1 MRIILVGG
9 GKVGAALCRS
19 LVEENHDVVLIE
31 QKESVLKQLT
41 KRYDI
46 MGLLGN
52 GANHTV
58 LEQADIQDCDIFIA
72 MTDKDEVNMIAA
84 VLAKQM
90 GATETIVRV
99 RNPEYSNAYF
109 KERNFLGFSLV
120 INPELLTARYI
131 ANSLD
136 FPNAKSVEY
145 FVNGRVMLMEFSVSD
160 QSVLSHMS
168 LAEFRRTFGNI
179 VICAIQRQESVL
191 IPDGND
197 TILPG
202 DRIFVTGSR
211 VEMVLFH
218 NFVKY
223 KLIKNVMIIGAGR
236 IAYYLLSLLQHNKIN
251 LKVIERDEQ
260 HAQWLSQA
268 FPHLN
273 IVVGDGTAKEVLL
286 EESAANYD
294 AVATL
299 TGVDEENI
307 IASLFLEKLGVTK
320 NITKVNRTSLLEI
333 MDHNFIASGSIITP
347 KRIAADAVMHF
358 IRGRDN
364 AQDSNLDAMH
374 HLANGHIETLQF
386 DIRNK
391 NKMAGQQLK
400 HIKLKD
406 NVLIAAI
413 IRQGQTIYPTG
424 EDRLE
429 VGDKI
434 VVITLLKTITNSYDL
449 MKRSRHE

>member
-1 MRIILVGG
+1 MQIILVGG

-19 LVEENHDVVLIE
+19 LVEEHHDVVLIE
-31 QKESVLKQLT
+31 QKETVLKHLT

-46 MGLLGN
+46 IGLLGN
-52 GANHTV
+52 GTNHKI

-90 GATETIVRV
+90 GAKETIVRV
-99 RNPEYSNAYF
+99 RNPEYSNTYF

-131 ANSLD
+131 ANSID
-136 FPNAKSVEY
+136 FPNAKSVEH
-145 FVNGRVMLMEFSVSD
+145 FVNGRVMLMEFSVSE
-160 QSVLSHMS
+160 QSILSHMS
-168 LAEFRRTFGNI
+168 LSQFRKQFGNI
-179 VICAIQRQESVL
+179 VICAIQRKDTIL
-191 IPDGND
+191 IPDGDNS
-197 TILPG
+197 ILPG

-218 NFVKY
+218 NFVKH
-223 KLIKNVMIIGAGR
+223 KLIKNMMIIGAGG
-236 IAYYLLSLLQHNKIN
+236 IAYYLLSLLRNNKIN
-251 LKVIERDEQ
+251 LKVIERDEK
-260 HAQWLSQA
+260 HAQWLSQE

-273 IVVGDGTAKEVLL
+273 IVVGDGTAKDVLL
-286 EESAANYD
+286 EESADNYD

-307 IASLFLEKLGVTK
+307 IASLFLEKIGVPK

-333 MDHNFIASGSIITP
+333 IDHNFVSSSIVTP
-347 KRIAADAVMHF
+347 KSIAADTVMHF
-358 IRGRDN
+358 VRGRDN

-374 HLANGHIETLQF
+374 HVANGRIETLQF
-386 DIRNK
+386 EIREK
-391 NKMAGQQLK
+391 NKMAGQQLSN
-400 HIKLKD
+400 IKLKD

-413 IRQGQTIYPTG
+413 IRQGRTIYPTG
-424 EDRLE
+424 EDILE

-434 VVITLLKTITNSYDL
+434 VVITLLKNITNIYDV
-449 MKRSRHE
+449 MKRSRNE

>member
-1 MRIILVGG
+1 MQIILVGG

-31 QKESVLKQLT
+31 QKESVLKYLT

-46 MGLLGN
+46 IGLLGN
-52 GANHTV
+52 GANHKI

-90 GATETIVRV
+90 GAKETIVRV
-99 RNPEYSNAYF
+99 RNPEYSNTYF

-131 ANSLD
+131 ANSID
-136 FPNAKSVEY
+136 FPNAKSVEH
-145 FVNGRVMLMEFSVSD
+145 FVNGRVMLMEFSVSE
-160 QSVLSHMS
+160 QSILSHMTLS
-168 LAEFRRTFGNI
+168 QFRKRFGNI
-179 VICAIQRQESVL
+179 VICAIQRQDNIL
-191 IPDGND
+191 IPDGD
-197 TILPG
+197 QSILPG

-218 NFVKY
+218 NFVKH
-223 KLIKNVMIIGAGR
+223 KLIKNMMIIGAGG
-236 IAYYLLSLLQHNKIN
+236 IAYYLLSLLRNNKVN
-251 LKVIERDEQ
+251 LKVVERDEQ
-260 HAQWLSQA
+260 RAQWLSQE

-273 IVVGDGTAKEVLL
+273 IVVGDGTAKDVLL
-286 EESAANYD
+286 EENAANYD
-294 AVATL
+294 AAATL

-307 IASLFLEKLGVTK
+307 IASLFLEKIGVPK

-333 MDHNFIASGSIITP
+333 VDHNFVSSSIVTP
-347 KRIAADAVMHF
+347 KSIAADTVMHF
-358 IRGRDN
+358 VRGRDN

-374 HLANGHIETLQF
+374 HIANGRIETLQF
-386 DIRNK
+386 EIRDK
-391 NKMAGQQLK
+391 NKMAGQQLSN
-400 HIKLKD
+400 IKLKD

-413 IRQGQTIYPTG
+413 IRQGRTIYPTG
-424 EDRLE
+424 VDILE
-429 VGDKI
+429 VGDKV
-434 VVITLLKTITNSYDL
+434 VVITLLKNITNIYDV
-449 MKRSRHE
+449 MKRSRNE

>member
-19 LVEENHDVVLIE
+19 LVEENHDVILIE
-31 QKESVLKQLT
+31 QKESVLKHLT

-46 MGLLGN
+46 IGLLGN
-52 GANHTV
+52 GANHKI

-72 MTDKDEVNMIAA
+72 MTDKDEVNMISA

-90 GATETIVRV
+90 GAKDTIVRV

-131 ANSLD
+131 ANSID
-136 FPNAKSVEY
+136 FPNAKSVEH

-168 LAEFRRTFGNI
+168 LSEFRRKFGNI
-179 VICAIQRQESVL
+179 VICAVQRQDTIL

-197 TILPG
+197 RILPG

-218 NFVKY
+218 NFVKH
-223 KLIKNVMIIGAGR
+223 KLIKNMMIIGAGR
-236 IAYYLLSLLQHNKIN
+236 IAYYLLSLLRNNKIN
-251 LKVIERDEQ
+251 LKVIERDEK
-260 HAQWLSQA
+260 HAQWLSQE

-273 IVVGDGTAKEVLL
+273 IVVGDGTAKDVLL
-286 EESAANYD
+286 EESAASYD

-307 IASLFLEKLGVTK
+307 IASLFLEKVGVQK

-333 MDHNFIASGSIITP
+333 IDHNFVSSSIVTP
-347 KRIAADAVMHF
+347 KSIAADAVMHF
-358 IRGRDN
+358 VRGRDN

-374 HLANGHIETLQF
+374 HVANGRIETLQF
-386 DIRNK
+386 EVRDK
-391 NKMAGQQLK
+391 NKMAGQQLSN
-400 HIKLKD
+400 IKLKD

-413 IRQGQTIYPTG
+413 IRKGRTIYPTG
-424 EDRLE
+424 EDILE

-434 VVITLLKTITNSYDL
+434 VVITLLKNITKIHDL

>member
-31 QKESVLKQLT
+31 QKESVLKHLT

-46 MGLLGN
+46 IGLLGN
-52 GANHTV
+52 GANHKI

-72 MTDKDEVNMIAA
+72 MTDKDEVNMISA

-90 GATETIVRV
+90 GAKDTIVRV
-99 RNPEYSNAYF
+99 RNPEYSNTYF

-131 ANSLD
+131 ANSID
-136 FPNAKSVEY
+136 FPNAKSVEH

-168 LAEFRRTFGNI
+168 LSEFRRKFGNI
-179 VICAIQRQESVL
+179 VICAIQRQDTIL

-197 TILPG
+197 RILPG

-218 NFVKY
+218 NFVKH
-223 KLIKNVMIIGAGR
+223 KLIKNMMIIGAGR
-236 IAYYLLSLLQHNKIN
+236 IAYYLLSLLRNNKIN
-251 LKVIERDEQ
+251 LKVIERDEK
-260 HAQWLSQA
+260 HAQWLSQE

-273 IVVGDGTAKEVLL
+273 IVVGDGTAKDVLL
-286 EESAANYD
+286 EESAASYD

-307 IASLFLEKLGVTK
+307 IASLFLEKVGVQK
-320 NITKVNRTSLLEI
+320 NITKINRTSLLEI
-333 MDHNFIASGSIITP
+333 IDHNFVSSSIVTP
-347 KRIAADAVMHF
+347 KSIAADAVMHF
-358 IRGRDN
+358 VRGRDN

-374 HLANGHIETLQF
+374 HVANGRIETLQF
-386 DIRNK
+386 EVRDK
-391 NKMAGQQLK
+391 NKMAGQQLSN
-400 HIKLKD
+400 IKLKD

-413 IRQGQTIYPTG
+413 IRKGRTIYPTG
-424 EDRLE
+424 EDILE

-434 VVITLLKTITNSYDL
+434 VVITLLKNITKIHDL
-449 MKRSRHE
+449 MKGSRHE

>member
-1 MRIILVGG
+1 MQIILGGG

-31 QKESVLKQLT
+31 QKESVLKHLT

-46 MGLLGN
+46 IGLLGN
-52 GANHTV
+52 GTNHKI

-90 GATETIVRV
+90 GAKETIVRV
-99 RNPEYSNAYF
+99 RNPEYSNTYF
-109 KERNFLGFSLV
+109 KERNFLVLSLV

-131 ANSLD
+131 ANSIN
-136 FPNAKSVEY
+136 FPNAKSVEH
-145 FVNGRVMLMEFSVSD
+145 FVNGRVILMEFSVSE
-160 QSVLSHMS
+160 QSILSHMS
-168 LAEFRRTFGNI
+168 LSQFRKRFGNI
-179 VICAIQRQESVL
+179 VICAIQRKDTIL
-191 IPDGND
+191 IPDGD
-197 TILPG
+197 HSILPG

-218 NFVKY
+218 NFVKH
-223 KLIKNVMIIGAGR
+223 KLIKNMMIIGAGG
-236 IAYYLLSLLQHNKIN
+236 IAYYLLSLLRNNKIN
-251 LKVIERDEQ
+251 LKVIERDEK
-260 HAQWLSQA
+260 HAQWLSQE

-273 IVVGDGTAKEVLL
+273 IVVGDGTAKDVLL
-286 EESAANYD
+286 EESAGNYD

-307 IASLFLEKLGVTK
+307 IASLFLEKIGVPK

-333 MDHNFIASGSIITP
+333 VDHNFVSSSIVTP
-347 KRIAADAVMHF
+347 KSIAADTVMHF
-358 IRGRDN
+358 VRGRDN

-374 HLANGHIETLQF
+374 HVANGRIETLQF
-386 DIRNK
+386 EIREK
-391 NKMAGQQLK
+391 NKMAGQQLSN
-400 HIKLKD
+400 IKLKD

-413 IRQGQTIYPTG
+413 IRQGRTIYPTG
-424 EDRLE
+424 EDILE

-434 VVITLLKTITNSYDL
+434 VVITLLKNITNIYDV
-449 MKRSRHE
+449 MKRSRNE

>member
-1 MRIILVGG
+1 MQIILVGG

-31 QKESVLKQLT
+31 QKESVLKYLT

-46 MGLLGN
+46 IGLLGN
-52 GANHTV
+52 GANHKI

-90 GATETIVRV
+90 GAKETIVRV
-99 RNPEYSNAYF
+99 RNPEYSNTYF

-131 ANSLD
+131 ANSID
-136 FPNAKSVEY
+136 FPNAKSVEH
-145 FVNGRVMLMEFSVSD
+145 FVNGRVMLMEFSVSE
-160 QSVLSHMS
+160 QSILSHMTLS
-168 LAEFRRTFGNI
+168 QFRKRFGNI
-179 VICAIQRQESVL
+179 VICAIQRQDNIL
-191 IPDGND
+191 IPDGD
-197 TILPG
+197 QSILPG

-218 NFVKY
+218 NFVKH
-223 KLIKNVMIIGAGR
+223 KLIKNMMIIGAGG
-236 IAYYLLSLLQHNKIN
+236 IAYYLLSLLRNNKIN
-251 LKVIERDEQ
+251 LKVVERDEQ
-260 HAQWLSQA
+260 RAQWLSQE

-273 IVVGDGTAKEVLL
+273 IVVGDGTANDVLL
-286 EESAANYD
+286 EENAANYD
-294 AVATL
+294 AAATL

-307 IASLFLEKLGVTK
+307 IASLFLEKIGVPK

-333 MDHNFIASGSIITP
+333 VDHNFVSSSIVTP
-347 KRIAADAVMHF
+347 KSIAADTVMHF
-358 IRGRDN
+358 VRGRDN

-374 HLANGHIETLQF
+374 HIANGRIETLQF
-386 DIRNK
+386 EIRDK
-391 NKMAGQQLK
+391 NKMAGQQLSN
-400 HIKLKD
+400 IKLKD

-413 IRQGQTIYPTG
+413 IRQGRTIYPTG
-424 EDRLE
+424 VDILE
-429 VGDKI
+429 VGDKV
-434 VVITLLKTITNSYDL
+434 VVITLLKNITNIYDV
-449 MKRSRHE
+449 MKRSRNE

>member
-31 QKESVLKQLT
+31 QKESVLKHLT

-46 MGLLGN
+46 IGLLGN
-52 GANHTV
+52 GANHKI

-72 MTDKDEVNMIAA
+72 MTDKDEVNMISA

-90 GATETIVRV
+90 GAKDTIVRV
-99 RNPEYSNAYF
+99 RNPEYSNTYF

-131 ANSLD
+131 ANSID
-136 FPNAKSVEY
+136 FPNAKSVEH

-160 QSVLSHMS
+160 QSILSHMS
-168 LAEFRRTFGNI
+168 LSEFRRKFGNI
-179 VICAIQRQESVL
+179 VICAVQRQDTIL

-197 TILPG
+197 RILPG

-218 NFVKY
+218 NFVKH
-223 KLIKNVMIIGAGR
+223 KLIKNMMIIGAGR
-236 IAYYLLSLLQHNKIN
+236 IAYYLLSLLRNNKIK
-251 LKVIERDEQ
+251 LKVIERDEK
-260 HAQWLSQA
+260 HAQWLSQE

-273 IVVGDGTAKEVLL
+273 IVVGDGTAKDVLL

-307 IASLFLEKLGVTK
+307 IASLFLEKVGVQK

-333 MDHNFIASGSIITP
+333 IDHNFVSSSIVTP
-347 KRIAADAVMHF
+347 KSIAADAVMHF
-358 IRGRDN
+358 VRGRDN

-374 HLANGHIETLQF
+374 HVANGRIETLQF
-386 DIRNK
+386 EVRDK
-391 NKMAGQQLK
+391 NKMAGQQLSN
-400 HIKLKD
+400 IKLKD

-413 IRQGQTIYPTG
+413 IHKGRTIYPTG
-424 EDRLE
+424 EDILE

-434 VVITLLKTITNSYDL
+434 VVITLLKNITKIHDL

>member
-1 MRIILVGG
+1 MQIILVGG

-31 QKESVLKQLT
+31 QKESVLKHLT

-46 MGLLGN
+46 IGLLGN
-52 GANHTV
+52 GANHKI

-72 MTDKDEVNMIAA
+72 MTDKDEVNMISA

-90 GATETIVRV
+90 GAKDTIVRV

-131 ANSLD
+131 ANSID
-136 FPNAKSVEY
+136 FPNAKSVEH

-168 LAEFRRTFGNI
+168 LSEFRRKFGNI
-179 VICAIQRQESVL
+179 VICAVQRQDTIL

-197 TILPG
+197 RILPG

-218 NFVKY
+218 NFVKH
-223 KLIKNVMIIGAGR
+223 KLIKNMMIIGAGR
-236 IAYYLLSLLQHNKIN
+236 IAYYLLSLLRNNKIN
-251 LKVIERDEQ
+251 LKVIERDEK
-260 HAQWLSQA
+260 HAQWLSQE

-273 IVVGDGTAKEVLL
+273 IVVGDGTAKDVLL
-286 EESAANYD
+286 EESAASYD

-307 IASLFLEKLGVTK
+307 IASLFLEKVGVQK

-333 MDHNFIASGSIITP
+333 IDHNFVSSSIVTP
-347 KRIAADAVMHF
+347 KSIAADAVMHF
-358 IRGRDN
+358 VRGRDN

-374 HLANGHIETLQF
+374 HVANGRIETLQF
-386 DIRNK
+386 EVRDK
-391 NKMAGQQLK
+391 NKMAGQQLSN
-400 HIKLKD
+400 IKLKD

-413 IRQGQTIYPTG
+413 IRKGRAIYPTG
-424 EDRLE
+424 EDILE

-434 VVITLLKTITNSYDL
+434 VVITLLKNITKIHDL

>member
-31 QKESVLKQLT
+31 QKESVLKHLT

-46 MGLLGN
+46 IGLLGN
-52 GANHTV
+52 GANHKI

-72 MTDKDEVNMIAA
+72 MTDKDEVNMISA

-90 GATETIVRV
+90 GAKETIVRV

-131 ANSLD
+131 ANSID
-136 FPNAKSVEY
+136 FPNAKSVEH

-168 LAEFRRTFGNI
+168 LSEFRRKFGNI
-179 VICAIQRQESVL
+179 VICAVQRQDNIL

-197 TILPG
+197 RILPG

-218 NFVKY
+218 NFVKH
-223 KLIKNVMIIGAGR
+223 KLIKNMMIIGAGR
-236 IAYYLLSLLQHNKIN
+236 IAYYLLSLLRNNKIN
-251 LKVIERDEQ
+251 LKVIERDEK
-260 HAQWLSQA
+260 HAQWLSQE

-273 IVVGDGTAKEVLL
+273 IVVGDGTAKDVLL
-286 EESAANYD
+286 EESAASYD

-307 IASLFLEKLGVTK
+307 IASLFLEKVGVQK

-333 MDHNFIASGSIITP
+333 IDHNFVSSSIVTP
-347 KRIAADAVMHF
+347 KSIAADAVMHF
-358 IRGRDN
+358 VRGRDN

-374 HLANGHIETLQF
+374 HVANGRIETLQF
-386 DIRNK
+386 EVRDK
-391 NKMAGQQLK
+391 NKMAGQQLSN
-400 HIKLKD
+400 IKLKN

-413 IRQGQTIYPTG
+413 IRKGRTIYPTG
-424 EDRLE
+424 EDILE

-434 VVITLLKTITNSYDL
+434 VVITLLKNITKIHDL

>member
-1 MRIILVGG
+1 MQIILVGG

-31 QKESVLKQLT
+31 QKESVLKHLT

-46 MGLLGN
+46 IGLLGN
-52 GANHTV
+52 GANHKI
-58 LEQADIQDCDIFIA
+58 LEQADIHDCDIFIA
-72 MTDKDEVNMIAA
+72 MTDKDEVNMISA

-90 GATETIVRV
+90 GAKETIVRV

-131 ANSLD
+131 ANSID
-136 FPNAKSVEY
+136 FPNAKSVEH

-160 QSVLSHMS
+160 QSILSHMS
-168 LAEFRRTFGNI
+168 LSEFRRKFGNI
-179 VICAIQRQESVL
+179 VICAVQRKGAIL

-197 TILPG
+197 TILPE

-218 NFVKY
+218 NFVKH
-223 KLIKNVMIIGAGR
+223 KLIKNMMIIGAGR
-236 IAYYLLSLLQHNKIN
+236 IAYYLLSLLRNNKIN
-251 LKVIERDEQ
+251 LKVIERNEK
-260 HAQWLSQA
+260 HAQWLSQE

-273 IVVGDGTAKEVLL
+273 IVVGDGTAKDVLL

-307 IASLFLEKLGVTK
+307 IASLFLEKVGVQK

-333 MDHNFIASGSIITP
+333 IDHNFVSSSIITP
-347 KRIAADAVMHF
+347 KSIAADTVMHF
-358 IRGRDN
+358 VRGRDN

-374 HLANGHIETLQF
+374 HVANGRIETLQF
-386 DIRNK
+386 EVREK
-391 NKMAGQQLK
+391 NKMAGQQLSN
-400 HIKLKD
+400 IKLKD

-413 IRQGQTIYPTG
+413 IRKGRTIYPTG
-424 EDRLE
+424 EDILE

-434 VVITLLKTITNSYDL
+434 VVITLLKNITKIYDL
-449 MKRSRHE
+449 MKRSRNE

>member
-19 LVEENHDVVLIE
+19 LVEENHDIVLIE
-31 QKESVLKQLT
+31 QKESVLKHLT

-46 MGLLGN
+46 IGLLGN
-52 GANHTV
+52 GANHKI

-72 MTDKDEVNMIAA
+72 MTDKDEVNMISA

-90 GATETIVRV
+90 GAKETIVRV

-131 ANSLD
+131 ANSID
-136 FPNAKSVEY
+136 FPNAKSVEH

-160 QSVLSHMS
+160 QSVLSQMS
-168 LAEFRRTFGNI
+168 LSEFRQKFGNI
-179 VICAIQRQESVL
+179 VICAVQRQDTIL

-197 TILPG
+197 RILPG

-218 NFVKY
+218 NFVKH
-223 KLIKNVMIIGAGR
+223 KLIKNMMIIGAGR
-236 IAYYLLSLLQHNKIN
+236 IAYYLLSLLRNNKIN
-251 LKVIERDEQ
+251 LKVIERDEK
-260 HAQWLSQA
+260 HAQWLSQE

-273 IVVGDGTAKEVLL
+273 IVVGDGTAKNVLL
-286 EESAANYD
+286 EESAASYD

-307 IASLFLEKLGVTK
+307 IASLFLEKVGVQK

-333 MDHNFIASGSIITP
+333 IDHNFVSSSIVTP
-347 KRIAADAVMHF
+347 KSIAADAVMHF
-358 IRGRDN
+358 VRGRDN

-374 HLANGHIETLQF
+374 HVANGRIETLQF
-386 DIRNK
+386 EVRDK
-391 NKMAGQQLK
+391 NKMAGQQLSN
-400 HIKLKD
+400 IKLKH

-413 IRQGQTIYPTG
+413 IRKGRTIYPTG
-424 EDRLE
+424 EDILE

-434 VVITLLKTITNSYDL
+434 VVITLLKNITKIHDL

>member
-31 QKESVLKQLT
+31 QKESVLKHLT

-46 MGLLGN
+46 IGLIGN
-52 GANHTV
+52 GANHKI

-72 MTDKDEVNMIAA
+72 MTDKDEVNMISA

-90 GATETIVRV
+90 GAKDTIVRV
-99 RNPEYSNAYF
+99 RNPEYSNTYF

-131 ANSLD
+131 ANSID
-136 FPNAKSVEY
+136 FPNAKSVEH

-168 LAEFRRTFGNI
+168 LSEFRRKFGNI
-179 VICAIQRQESVL
+179 VICAVQRQDTIL

-197 TILPG
+197 RILPG

-218 NFVKY
+218 NFVKH
-223 KLIKNVMIIGAGR
+223 KFIKNMMIIGAGR
-236 IAYYLLSLLQHNKIN
+236 IAYYLLSLLRNNKIN
-251 LKVIERDEQ
+251 LKVIERDEN
-260 HAQWLSQA
+260 HAQWLSQE

-273 IVVGDGTAKEVLL
+273 IVVGDGTAKDVLL
-286 EESAANYD
+286 EESAASYD

-307 IASLFLEKLGVTK
+307 IASLFLEKVGVQK

-333 MDHNFIASGSIITP
+333 IDHNFVSSSIVTP
-347 KRIAADAVMHF
+347 KSIAADAVMHF
-358 IRGRDN
+358 VRGRDN

-374 HLANGHIETLQF
+374 HVANGRIETLQF
-386 DIRNK
+386 EVRDK
-391 NKMAGQQLK
+391 NKMAGQQLSN
-400 HIKLKD
+400 IKLKD

-413 IRQGQTIYPTG
+413 IRKGRTIYPTG
-424 EDRLE
+424 EDILE

-434 VVITLLKTITNSYDL
+434 VVITLLKNITKIHDL

>member
-31 QKESVLKQLT
+31 QKESVLKHLT

-46 MGLLGN
+46 IGLLGN
-52 GANHTV
+52 GANHKI

-72 MTDKDEVNMIAA
+72 MTDKDEVNMISA

-90 GATETIVRV
+90 GAKDTIVRV
-99 RNPEYSNAYF
+99 RNPEYSNTYF

-131 ANSLD
+131 ANSID
-136 FPNAKSVEY
+136 FPNAKSVEH
-145 FVNGRVMLMEFSVSD
+145 FVNGHVMLMEFSVSD

-168 LAEFRRTFGNI
+168 LSEFRRKFGNI
-179 VICAIQRQESVL
+179 VICAVQRQDTIL

-197 TILPG
+197 RILPG

-218 NFVKY
+218 NFVKH
-223 KLIKNVMIIGAGR
+223 KLIKNMMIIGAGR
-236 IAYYLLSLLQHNKIN
+236 IAYYLLSLLRNNKIN
-251 LKVIERDEQ
+251 LKVIERDEK
-260 HAQWLSQA
+260 HAQWLSQE

-273 IVVGDGTAKEVLL
+273 IVVGDGTAKDVLL
-286 EESAANYD
+286 EESAASYD

-307 IASLFLEKLGVTK
+307 IASLFLEKVGVQK

-333 MDHNFIASGSIITP
+333 IDHNFVSSSIVTP
-347 KRIAADAVMHF
+347 KSIAADAVMHF
-358 IRGRDN
+358 VRGRDN

-374 HLANGHIETLQF
+374 HVANGRIETLQF
-386 DIRNK
+386 EVRDK
-391 NKMAGQQLK
+391 NKMAGQQLSN
-400 HIKLKD
+400 IKLKD

-413 IRQGQTIYPTG
+413 IRKGRTIYPTG
-424 EDRLE
+424 EDILE

-434 VVITLLKTITNSYDL
+434 VVITLLKNITKIHDL

>member
-19 LVEENHDVVLIE
+19 LVEENHDIVLIE
-31 QKESVLKQLT
+31 QKESVLKHLT

-46 MGLLGN
+46 IGLLGN
-52 GANHTV
+52 GANHKI

-72 MTDKDEVNMIAA
+72 MTDKDEVNMISA

-90 GATETIVRV
+90 GAKDTIVRV

-131 ANSLD
+131 ANSID
-136 FPNAKSVEY
+136 FPNAKSVEH

-160 QSVLSHMS
+160 QSVLSHIS
-168 LAEFRRTFGNI
+168 LSEFRQKFGNI
-179 VICAIQRQESVL
+179 VICAVQRQDTIL

-197 TILPG
+197 RILPG

-218 NFVKY
+218 NFVKH
-223 KLIKNVMIIGAGR
+223 KLIKNMMIIGAGR
-236 IAYYLLSLLQHNKIN
+236 IAYYLLSLLRNNKIN
-251 LKVIERDEQ
+251 LKVIERDEK
-260 HAQWLSQA
+260 HAQWLSQE

-273 IVVGDGTAKEVLL
+273 IVVGDGTAKNVLL
-286 EESAANYD
+286 EESAASYD

-307 IASLFLEKLGVTK
+307 IASLFLEKVGVQK

-333 MDHNFIASGSIITP
+333 IDHNFVSSSIVTP
-347 KRIAADAVMHF
+347 KSIAADAVMHF
-358 IRGRDN
+358 VRGRDN

-374 HLANGHIETLQF
+374 HVANGRIETLQF
-386 DIRNK
+386 EVRDK
-391 NKMAGQQLK
+391 NKMAGQQLSN
-400 HIKLKD
+400 IKLKH

-413 IRQGQTIYPTG
+413 IRKGRTIYPTG
-424 EDRLE
+424 EDILE

-434 VVITLLKTITNSYDL
+434 VVITLLKNITKIHDL

>member
-19 LVEENHDVVLIE
+19 LVEENHDIVLIE
-31 QKESVLKQLT
+31 QKESVLKHLT

-46 MGLLGN
+46 IGLLGN
-52 GANHTV
+52 GANHKI

-72 MTDKDEVNMIAA
+72 MTDKDEVNMISA

-90 GATETIVRV
+90 GAKETIVRV

-131 ANSLD
+131 ANSID
-136 FPNAKSVEY
+136 FPNAKSVEH

-168 LAEFRRTFGNI
+168 LSEFRQKFGNI
-179 VICAIQRQESVL
+179 VICAVQRQDTIL

-197 TILPG
+197 RILPG

-218 NFVKY
+218 NFVKH
-223 KLIKNVMIIGAGR
+223 KLIKNMMIIGAGR
-236 IAYYLLSLLQHNKIN
+236 IAYYLLSLLRNNKIN
-251 LKVIERDEQ
+251 LKVIERDEK
-260 HAQWLSQA
+260 HAQWLSQE

-273 IVVGDGTAKEVLL
+273 IVVGDGTAKNVLL
-286 EESAANYD
+286 EESAASYD

-307 IASLFLEKLGVTK
+307 IASLFLEKVGVQK

-333 MDHNFIASGSIITP
+333 IDHNFVSSSIVTP
-347 KRIAADAVMHF
+347 KSIAADAVMHF
-358 IRGRDN
+358 VRGRDN

-374 HLANGHIETLQF
+374 HVANGRIETLQF
-386 DIRNK
+386 EVRDK
-391 NKMAGQQLK
+391 NKMAGQQLSN
-400 HIKLKD
+400 IKLKH

-413 IRQGQTIYPTG
+413 IRKGRTIYPTG
-424 EDRLE
+424 EDILE

-434 VVITLLKTITNSYDL
+434 VVITLLKNITKIHDL

>member
-31 QKESVLKQLT
+31 QKESVLKHLT

-46 MGLLGN
+46 IGLLGN
-52 GANHTV
+52 GANHKI

-72 MTDKDEVNMIAA
+72 MTDKDEVNMISA
-84 VLAKQM
+84 VLAKQI
-90 GATETIVRV
+90 GAKDTIVRV
-99 RNPEYSNAYF
+99 RNPEYSNTYF

-131 ANSLD
+131 ANSID
-136 FPNAKSVEY
+136 FPNAKSVEH

-168 LAEFRRTFGNI
+168 LSEFRRKFGNI
-179 VICAIQRQESVL
+179 VICAVQRQDTIL

-197 TILPG
+197 RILPG

-218 NFVKY
+218 NFVKH
-223 KLIKNVMIIGAGR
+223 KLIKNMMIIGAGR
-236 IAYYLLSLLQHNKIN
+236 IAYYLLSLLRNNKIN
-251 LKVIERDEQ
+251 LKVIERDEK
-260 HAQWLSQA
+260 HAQWLSQE

-273 IVVGDGTAKEVLL
+273 IVVGDGTAKDVLL
-286 EESAANYD
+286 EESAASYD

-307 IASLFLEKLGVTK
+307 IASLFLEKVGVQK

-333 MDHNFIASGSIITP
+333 IDHNFVSSSIVTP
-347 KRIAADAVMHF
+347 KSIAADAVMHF
-358 IRGRDN
+358 VRGRDN

-374 HLANGHIETLQF
+374 HVANGRIETLQF
-386 DIRNK
+386 EVRDK
-391 NKMAGQQLK
+391 NKMAGQQLSN
-400 HIKLKD
+400 IKLKD

-413 IRQGQTIYPTG
+413 IRKGRTIYPTG
-424 EDRLE
+424 EDILE

-434 VVITLLKTITNSYDL
+434 VVITLLKNITKIHDL

>member
-1 MRIILVGG
+1 MQIILVGG

-31 QKESVLKQLT
+31 QKESVLKHLT

-46 MGLLGN
+46 IGLLGN
-52 GANHTV
+52 GANHKI

-72 MTDKDEVNMIAA
+72 MTDKDEVNMISA

-90 GATETIVRV
+90 GAKDTIVRV

-131 ANSLD
+131 ANSID
-136 FPNAKSVEY
+136 FPNAKSVEH

-168 LAEFRRTFGNI
+168 LSEFRRKFGNI
-179 VICAIQRQESVL
+179 VICAVQRQGTIL

-197 TILPG
+197 TILPK

-218 NFVKY
+218 NFVKH
-223 KLIKNVMIIGAGR
+223 KLIKNMMIIGAGR
-236 IAYYLLSLLQHNKIN
+236 IAYYLLSLLRNNKIN
-251 LKVIERDEQ
+251 LKVIERDEK
-260 HAQWLSQA
+260 HAQWLSQE

-273 IVVGDGTAKEVLL
+273 IVVGDGTAKDVLL
-286 EESAANYD
+286 EESAASYD

-307 IASLFLEKLGVTK
+307 IASLFLEKVGVPK

-333 MDHNFIASGSIITP
+333 IDHNFVSSSIITP
-347 KRIAADAVMHF
+347 KSIAADTVMHF
-358 IRGRDN
+358 VRGRDN

-374 HLANGHIETLQF
+374 HVANGRIETLQF
-386 DIRNK
+386 EIREK
-391 NKMAGQQLK
+391 NKMAGQQLSN
-400 HIKLKD
+400 IKLKD

-413 IRQGQTIYPTG
+413 IRKGRTIYPTG
-424 EDRLE
+424 EDILE

-434 VVITLLKTITNSYDL
+434 VIITLLKNITKIYDL
-449 MKRSRHE
+449 MERSRHE

>member
-31 QKESVLKQLT
+31 QKESVLKHLT

-46 MGLLGN
+46 IGLIGN
-52 GANHTV
+52 GANHKI

-72 MTDKDEVNMIAA
+72 MTDKDEVNMISA

-90 GATETIVRV
+90 GAKDTIVRV

-131 ANSLD
+131 ANSID
-136 FPNAKSVEY
+136 FPNAKSVEH

-168 LAEFRRTFGNI
+168 LSEFRRKFGNI
-179 VICAIQRQESVL
+179 VICAVQRHDTIL

-197 TILPG
+197 RILPG

-218 NFVKY
+218 NFVKH
-223 KLIKNVMIIGAGR
+223 KLIKNMMIIGAGR
-236 IAYYLLSLLQHNKIN
+236 IAYYLLSLLRNNKIN
-251 LKVIERDEQ
+251 LKVIERDEK
-260 HAQWLSQA
+260 HAQWLSQE

-273 IVVGDGTAKEVLL
+273 IVVGDGTAKDVLL
-286 EESAANYD
+286 EESAASYD

-307 IASLFLEKLGVTK
+307 IASLFLEKVGVQK

-333 MDHNFIASGSIITP
+333 IDHNFVSSSIVTP
-347 KRIAADAVMHF
+347 KSIAADAVMHF
-358 IRGRDN
+358 VRGRDN

-374 HLANGHIETLQF
+374 HVANGRIETLQF
-386 DIRNK
+386 EVRDK
-391 NKMAGQQLK
+391 NKMAGQQLSN
-400 HIKLKD
+400 IKLKD

-413 IRQGQTIYPTG
+413 IRKGRTIYPTG
-424 EDRLE
+424 EDILE

-434 VVITLLKTITNSYDL
+434 VVITLLKNITKIHDL

>member
-31 QKESVLKQLT
+31 QKESVLKHLT

-46 MGLLGN
+46 IGLLGN
-52 GANHTV
+52 GANHKI

-72 MTDKDEVNMIAA
+72 MTDKDEVNMISA

-90 GATETIVRV
+90 GAKDTIVRV
-99 RNPEYSNAYF
+99 RNPEYSNTYF

-131 ANSLD
+131 ANSID
-136 FPNAKSVEY
+136 FPNAKSVEH

-168 LAEFRRTFGNI
+168 LSEFRRKFGNI
-179 VICAIQRQESVL
+179 VICAVQRQDTIL

-197 TILPG
+197 RILPG

-218 NFVKY
+218 NFVKHR
-223 KLIKNVMIIGAGR
+223 LIKNMMIIGAGR
-236 IAYYLLSLLQHNKIN
+236 IAYYLLSLLRNNKIN
-251 LKVIERDEQ
+251 LKVIERDEK
-260 HAQWLSQA
+260 HAQWLSQE

-273 IVVGDGTAKEVLL
+273 IVVGDGTAKDVLL
-286 EESAANYD
+286 EESAASYD

-307 IASLFLEKLGVTK
+307 IASLFLEKVGVQK

-333 MDHNFIASGSIITP
+333 IDHNFVSSSIVTP
-347 KRIAADAVMHF
+347 KSIAADAVMHF
-358 IRGRDN
+358 VRGRDN

-374 HLANGHIETLQF
+374 HVANGRIETLQF
-386 DIRNK
+386 EVRDK
-391 NKMAGQQLK
+391 NKMAGQQLSN
-400 HIKLKD
+400 IKLKD

-413 IRQGQTIYPTG
+413 IRKGRTIYPTG
-424 EDRLE
+424 EDILE

-434 VVITLLKTITNSYDL
+434 VVITLLKNITKIHDL

>member
-31 QKESVLKQLT
+31 QKESVLKHLT

-46 MGLLGN
+46 IGLLGN
-52 GANHTV
+52 GANHKI

-72 MTDKDEVNMIAA
+72 MTDKDEVNMISA

-90 GATETIVRV
+90 GAKETIVRV

-131 ANSLD
+131 ANSID
-136 FPNAKSVEY
+136 FPNAKSVEH

-168 LAEFRRTFGNI
+168 LSEFRRKFGNI
-179 VICAIQRQESVL
+179 VICAVQRQDTIL

-197 TILPG
+197 CILPG

-218 NFVKY
+218 NFVKH
-223 KLIKNVMIIGAGR
+223 KLIKNMMIIGAGR
-236 IAYYLLSLLQHNKIN
+236 IAYYLLSLLRNNKIN
-251 LKVIERDEQ
+251 LKVIERDEK
-260 HAQWLSQA
+260 HAQWLSQE

-273 IVVGDGTAKEVLL
+273 IVVGDGTAKDVLL
-286 EESAANYD
+286 EESAASYD

-307 IASLFLEKLGVTK
+307 IASLFLEKVGVQK

-333 MDHNFIASGSIITP
+333 IDHNFVSSSIVTP
-347 KRIAADAVMHF
+347 KSIAADAVMHF
-358 IRGRDN
+358 VRGRDN

-374 HLANGHIETLQF
+374 HVANGRIETLQF
-386 DIRNK
+386 EVRDK
-391 NKMAGQQLK
+391 NKMAGQQLSN
-400 HIKLKD
+400 IKLKD

-413 IRQGQTIYPTG
+413 IRKGRTIYPTG
-424 EDRLE
+424 EDILE

-434 VVITLLKTITNSYDL
+434 VVITLLKNITKIHDL

>member
-31 QKESVLKQLT
+31 QKESVLKHLT

-46 MGLLGN
+46 IGLLGN
-52 GANHTV
+52 GANHKI

-72 MTDKDEVNMIAA
+72 MTDKDEVNMISA

-90 GATETIVRV
+90 GAKDTIVRV
-99 RNPEYSNAYF
+99 RNPEYSNTYF

-131 ANSLD
+131 ANSID
-136 FPNAKSVEY
+136 FPNAKSVEH

-168 LAEFRRTFGNI
+168 LSEFRRKFGNI
-179 VICAIQRQESVL
+179 VICTVQRQDTIL

-197 TILPG
+197 RILPG

-218 NFVKY
+218 NFVKH
-223 KLIKNVMIIGAGR
+223 KLIKNMMIIGAGR
-236 IAYYLLSLLQHNKIN
+236 IAYYLLSLLRNNKIN
-251 LKVIERDEQ
+251 LKVIERDEK
-260 HAQWLSQA
+260 HAQWLSQE

-273 IVVGDGTAKEVLL
+273 IVVGDGTAKDVLL
-286 EESAANYD
+286 EESAASYD

-307 IASLFLEKLGVTK
+307 IASLFLEKVGVQK

-333 MDHNFIASGSIITP
+333 IDHNFVSSSIVTP
-347 KRIAADAVMHF
+347 KSIAADAVMHF
-358 IRGRDN
+358 VRGRDN

-374 HLANGHIETLQF
+374 HVANGRIETLQF
-386 DIRNK
+386 EVRDK
-391 NKMAGQQLK
+391 NKMAGQQLSN
-400 HIKLKD
+400 IKLKD

-413 IRQGQTIYPTG
+413 IRKGRAIYPTG
-424 EDRLE
+424 EDILE

-434 VVITLLKTITNSYDL
+434 VVITLLKNITKIHDL

>member
-1 MRIILVGG
+1 MQIILVGG

-19 LVEENHDVVLIE
+19 LVEENHDIVLIE
-31 QKESVLKQLT
+31 QKESVLKHLT

-46 MGLLGN
+46 IGLLGN
-52 GANHTV
+52 GANHKI

-72 MTDKDEVNMIAA
+72 MTDKDEVNMISA

-90 GATETIVRV
+90 GAKETIVRV

-131 ANSLD
+131 ANSID
-136 FPNAKSVEY
+136 FPNAKSVEH

-168 LAEFRRTFGNI
+168 LSEFRQKFGNI
-179 VICAIQRQESVL
+179 VICAVQRQDTIL

-197 TILPG
+197 RILPG

-218 NFVKY
+218 NFVKH
-223 KLIKNVMIIGAGR
+223 KLIKNMMIIGAGR
-236 IAYYLLSLLQHNKIN
+236 IAYYLLSLLRNNKIN
-251 LKVIERDEQ
+251 LKVIERDEK
-260 HAQWLSQA
+260 HAQWLSQE

-273 IVVGDGTAKEVLL
+273 IVVGDGTAKNVLL
-286 EESAANYD
+286 EESAASYD

-307 IASLFLEKLGVTK
+307 IASLFLEKVGVQK

-333 MDHNFIASGSIITP
+333 IDHNFVSSSIVTP
-347 KRIAADAVMHF
+347 KSIAADAVMHF
-358 IRGRDN
+358 VRGRDN

-374 HLANGHIETLQF
+374 HVANGRIETLQF
-386 DIRNK
+386 EVRDK
-391 NKMAGQQLK
+391 NKMAGQQLSN
-400 HIKLKD
+400 IKLKH

-413 IRQGQTIYPTG
+413 IRKGRTIYPTG
-424 EDRLE
+424 EDILE

-434 VVITLLKTITNSYDL
+434 VVITLLKNITKIHDL

>member
-31 QKESVLKQLT
+31 QKESVLKHLT

-46 MGLLGN
+46 IGLLGN
-52 GANHTV
+52 GANHKI

-72 MTDKDEVNMIAA
+72 MTDKDEVNMISA

-90 GATETIVRV
+90 GAKDTIVRV
-99 RNPEYSNAYF
+99 RNPEYSNTYF

-131 ANSLD
+131 ANSID
-136 FPNAKSVEY
+136 FPNATSVEH

-168 LAEFRRTFGNI
+168 LSEFRRKFGNI
-179 VICAIQRQESVL
+179 VICAVQRQDTIL

-197 TILPG
+197 RILPG

-218 NFVKY
+218 NFVKHR
-223 KLIKNVMIIGAGR
+223 LIKNMMIIGAGR
-236 IAYYLLSLLQHNKIN
+236 IAYYLLSLLRNNKIN
-251 LKVIERDEQ
+251 LKVIERDER
-260 HAQWLSQA
+260 HAQWLSQE

-273 IVVGDGTAKEVLL
+273 IVVGDGTAKDVLL
-286 EESAANYD
+286 EESAASYD

-307 IASLFLEKLGVTK
+307 IASLFLEKVGVQK

-333 MDHNFIASGSIITP
+333 IDHNFVSSSIVTP
-347 KRIAADAVMHF
+347 KSIAADAVMHF
-358 IRGRDN
+358 VRGRDN

-374 HLANGHIETLQF
+374 HVANGRIETLQF
-386 DIRNK
+386 EVRDK
-391 NKMAGQQLK
+391 NKMAGQQLSN
-400 HIKLKD
+400 IKLKD

-413 IRQGQTIYPTG
+413 IRKGRTIYPTG
-424 EDRLE
+424 EDILE

-434 VVITLLKTITNSYDL
+434 VVITLLKNITKIHDL

>member
-1 MRIILVGG
+1 MQIILVGG

-31 QKESVLKQLT
+31 QKESVLKYLT

-46 MGLLGN
+46 IGLLGN
-52 GANHTV
+52 GANHKI

-90 GATETIVRV
+90 GAKETIVRV
-99 RNPEYSNAYF
+99 RNPEYSNTYF

-131 ANSLD
+131 ANSID
-136 FPNAKSVEY
+136 FPNAKSVEH
-145 FVNGRVMLMEFSVSD
+145 FVNGRVMLMEFSVSE
-160 QSVLSHMS
+160 QSILSHMTLS
-168 LAEFRRTFGNI
+168 QFRKRFGNI
-179 VICAIQRQESVL
+179 VICAIQRQDNIL
-191 IPDGND
+191 IPDGD
-197 TILPG
+197 QSILPG

-218 NFVKY
+218 NFVKH
-223 KLIKNVMIIGAGR
+223 KLIKNMMIIGAGG
-236 IAYYLLSLLQHNKIN
+236 IAYYLLSLLRNNKLN
-251 LKVIERDEQ
+251 LKVVERDEQ
-260 HAQWLSQA
+260 RAQWLSQE

-273 IVVGDGTAKEVLL
+273 IVVGDGTAKDVLL
-286 EESAANYD
+286 EENAANYD
-294 AVATL
+294 AAATL

-307 IASLFLEKLGVTK
+307 IASLFLEKIGVPK

-333 MDHNFIASGSIITP
+333 VDHNFVSSSIVTP
-347 KRIAADAVMHF
+347 KSIAADTVMHF
-358 IRGRDN
+358 VRGRDN

-374 HLANGHIETLQF
+374 HIANGRIETLQF
-386 DIRNK
+386 EIRDK
-391 NKMAGQQLK
+391 NKMAGQQLSN
-400 HIKLKD
+400 IKLKD

-413 IRQGQTIYPTG
+413 IRQGRTIYPTG
-424 EDRLE
+424 VDILE
-429 VGDKI
+429 VGDKV
-434 VVITLLKTITNSYDL
+434 VVITLLKNITNIYDV
-449 MKRSRHE
+449 MKRSRNE